1 MHPVFGG
8 NILICYTASVF
19 LHKLLHASF
28 KELTH
33 SPCLE
38 TGITQ
43 GLGSVFVA
51 SESVT
56 VVSQVTLWTMKKGG
70 RDSAAHPALPSLEA
84 LLITKVHVCRYVQTA
99 FLKCTYVDMWKLH
112 SWSVCM

>member
-1 MHPVFGG
+1 MTHPGFTGD
-8 NILICYTASVF
+8 ILICYTAPVF
-19 LHKLLHASF
+19 LHKFLHASF

-43 GLGSVFVA
+43 DLGSVFVA

-70 RDSAAHPALPSLEA
+70 HDSAAYPALPSLKA
-84 LLITKVHVCRYVQTA
+84 LLITKVHVCRYVQTT
-99 FLKCTYVDMWKLH
+99 FLKCTM
-112 SWSVCM
+112 